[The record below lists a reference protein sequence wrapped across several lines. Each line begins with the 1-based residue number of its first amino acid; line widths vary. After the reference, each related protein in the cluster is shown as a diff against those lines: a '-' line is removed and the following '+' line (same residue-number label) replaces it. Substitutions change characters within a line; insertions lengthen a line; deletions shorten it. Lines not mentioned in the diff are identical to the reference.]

1 MLTNS
6 RYAISS
12 LPARPRWAFAAAG
25 VAVLFGIL
33 TVLSGGRALLVVR
46 PRGQPSAMQWHL
58 YSGLISLLASSTC
71 LAEWA
76 CSYGAGGRHNFLPS
90 LLFRLL
96 SFLLP
101 LAGMWRLGAL
111 RTVGAMTLRSGFWV
125 GIAVSACQ
133 ALGCMTHKNVHDHKN
148 AQH

>member
-33 TVLSGGRALLVVR
+33 TVLSGGRALFGWSEAARAAV
-46 PRGQPSAMQWHL
+46 GMQWHL

-71 LAEWA
+71 LAESRLLLWRRWA
-76 CSYGAGGRHNFLPS
+76 AQLSTIIAISTFVVFAAFGWHVATGGTADCGSNDITKWFLGRHRSIGMSGAG
-90 LLFRLL
+90 
-96 SFLLP
+96 
-101 LAGMWRLGAL
+101 M
-111 RTVGAMTLRSGFWV
+111 
-125 GIAVSACQ
+125 
-133 ALGCMTHKNVHDHKN
+133 HDT
-148 AQH
+148 